1 MNLLKMKRVRMN
13 KCFALLIA
21 FVFVPLFCAAQ
32 GPEQIGEATAS
43 SIIIGFYNDLNFYAE
58 QSLIHEGKEAYYQ
71 HTRER
76 ILSDFATD
84 AVVKMDICHLVN
96 EKIVPS
102 TMGHYLTV
110 LNRISKDQKVKFEVV
125 DNPKMKDSEKNQV
138 QVTVNVLSTENS
150 FQNTI
155 VFTFKGK
162 KIVSFDFNKDDL
174 KRIKNIEGKPKI
186 KEPDPVYSLEPELSY
201 GAGVK
206 LGSNIGVSAGLSI
219 GGLSENWFVSR
230 LKFGVEY
237 FKPHGMKEYIHYP
250 TSSNGQPSTMTYETI
265 KDGDFGLGINMGYT
279 FIPGKHHLSN
289 HHLTAFM
296 GIGGSFYDFWYEKT
310 GASKSD
316 YASHHSS
323 ALYLKPSLRYDFK
336 IIGVEVGYYFC
347 PNYSPMQGMS
357 IQLIINL

>member
-1 MNLLKMKRVRMN
+1 MVSIL
-13 KCFALLIA
+13 FALMPILG
-21 FVFVPLFCAAQ
+21 LAQ
-32 GPEQIGEATAS
+32 GQIGEAKAIETVRN
-43 SIIIGFYNDLNFYAE
+43 FYNGLNSYAQYAYE
-58 QSLIHEGKEAYYQ
+58 HQGKEHYYSVTKDQ
-71 HTRER
+71 IISYFNSREIVVMDINHLRNGNDLEDGTIEQYLR
-76 ILSDFATD
+76 ILNQIA
-84 AVVKMDICHLVN
+84 
-96 EKIVPS
+96 
-102 TMGHYLTV
+102 
-110 LNRISKDQKVKFEVV
+110 KDRLVKFELV
-125 DNPKMKDSEKNQV
+125 NMPKMINREIGGV
-138 QVTVNVLSTENS
+138 QVTVKVLSTENS
-150 FQNTI
+150 YQNTFG
-155 VFTFKGK
+155 VTFTEGKISNICCIDEFK
-162 KIVSFDFNKDDL
+162 KIDNINKNPEESNP
-174 KRIKNIEGKPKI
+174 KKKKPAY
-186 KEPDPVYSLEPELSY
+186 PLEPELSY

-289 HHLTAFM
+289 HHLTAFL

-316 YASHHSS
+316 YVSHHSS
-323 ALYLKPSLRYDFK
+323 ALYFKPSLRYDFK
-336 IIGVEVGYYFC
+336 IIGVEAGYYFC